1 MNIDQVIRYKSRRGL
16 FELDLVLNDFY
27 KNDYEALSDLKKQVL
42 LNILKKQDNEL
53 WKILSKKNLKDLIDE
68 EAAYDK

>member
-16 FELDLVLNDFY
+16 LELDLVLADFY
-27 KNDYEALSDLKKQVL
+27 KNDYQALSDMKKQVL
-42 LNILKKQDNEL
+42 LNILKKQDNEF

-68 EAAYDK
+68 EAAL

>member
-1 MNIDQVIRYKSRRGL
+1 MNIDQVVRYKSRRGL
-16 FELDLVLNDFY
+16 LELDLVLNDFY

-68 EAAYDK
+68 EAGL

>member
-1 MNIDQVIRYKSRRGL
+1 MNIDQIIRYKSRRGL
-16 FELDLVLNDFY
+16 LELDLVLNDFY

-42 LNILKKQDNEL
+42 LNILKKQDNDL

-68 EAAYDK
+68 EAAL

>member
-1 MNIDQVIRYKSRRGL
+1 MNIDQIIRYKSRRGL
-16 FELDLVLNDFY
+16 LELDLVLNDFY

-68 EAAYDK
+68 EAGL

>member
-16 FELDLVLNDFY
+16 LELDLVLNDFY

-42 LNILKKQDNEL
+42 LSILKKQDNEL

-68 EAAYDK
+68 EAGL

>member
-16 FELDLVLNDFY
+16 LELDLVLNDFY
-27 KNDYEALSDLKKQVL
+27 KNDYEALSDIKKQVL

-68 EAAYDK
+68 EAGL

>member
-16 FELDLVLNDFY
+16 LELDLVLADFY
-27 KNDYEALSDLKKQVL
+27 KNDYQALSDMKKQVL

-68 EAAYDK
+68 EAGL

>member
-16 FELDLVLNDFY
+16 LELDLVLADFY
-27 KNDYEALSDLKKQVL
+27 KNDYQALSDMKKQVL
-42 LNILKKQDNEL
+42 LNILKKQDDEL

-68 EAAYDK
+68 EAAL

>member
-1 MNIDQVIRYKSRRGL
+1 M
-16 FELDLVLNDFY
+16 DLVLADFY
-27 KNDYEALSDLKKQVL
+27 KNDYQALSDMKKQVL

-68 EAAYDK
+68 EAAL

>member
-16 FELDLVLNDFY
+16 LELDLVLADFY
-27 KNDYEALSDLKKQVL
+27 KNDYQALSDMKKQVL

-53 WKILSKKNLKDLIDE
+53 WKILSNKNLKDLIDE
-68 EAAYDK
+68 EAAL

>member
-16 FELDLVLNDFY
+16 LELDLVLNDFY
-27 KNDYEALSDLKKQVL
+27 KNDYEALSDMKKQAL

-68 EAAYDK
+68 EAGL

>member
-16 FELDLVLNDFY
+16 LELDLVLNDFY
-27 KNDYEALSDLKKQVL
+27 KNDYETLSDLKKQVL

-68 EAAYDK
+68 EAGL

>member
-16 FELDLVLNDFY
+16 LELDLVLADFY
-27 KNDYEALSDLKKQVL
+27 KNDYQALSDMKKQVL
-42 LNILKKQDNEL
+42 LNILKKQDNKL

-68 EAAYDK
+68 EAAL

>member
-16 FELDLVLNDFY
+16 LELDLVLNDFY
-27 KNDYEALSDLKKQVL
+27 KNDYEALSDMKKQVL
-42 LNILKKQDNEL
+42 LNILKKQDHEL

-68 EAAYDK
+68 EAGL

>member
-16 FELDLVLNDFY
+16 LELDLVLNDFY

-42 LNILKKQDNEL
+42 LNILKKQDNDL

-68 EAAYDK
+68 EAGL

>member
-1 MNIDQVIRYKSRRGL
+1 MKIDQVLRYKSRRGL
-16 FELDLVLNDFY
+16 LELDLVLADFY
-27 KNDYEALSDLKKQVL
+27 KNDYQALSDMKKQVL

-68 EAAYDK
+68 EAAL

>member
-16 FELDLVLNDFY
+16 LELDLVLNEFY

-68 EAAYDK
+68 EAGL

>member
-16 FELDLVLNDFY
+16 LELDLVLNDFY
-27 KNDYEALSDLKKQVL
+27 KNDYEALSDMKKQVL

-68 EAAYDK
+68 EAGL

>member
-16 FELDLVLNDFY
+16 LELDLVLNDFY

-42 LNILKKQDNEL
+42 LIILKKQDNEL
-53 WKILSKKNLKDLIDE
+53 WKILSKKNLKDLIEE
-68 EAAYDK
+68 EAGL

>member
-16 FELDLVLNDFY
+16 LELDLVLADFY
-27 KNDYEALSDLKKQVL
+27 KNDYQALSDMKKQVL

-68 EAAYDK
+68 EAAL

>member
-1 MNIDQVIRYKSRRGL
+1 MNIDQVIRYKSIRGL
-16 FELDLVLNDFY
+16 LELDLVLADFY
-27 KNDYEALSDLKKQVL
+27 KNDYQALSDMKKQVL

-68 EAAYDK
+68 EAAL

>member
-16 FELDLVLNDFY
+16 LELDLVLNDFY

-42 LNILKKQDNEL
+42 LNILKKQYNEL

-68 EAAYDK
+68 EAGL

>member
-16 FELDLVLNDFY
+16 LELDLVLNDFY
-27 KNDYEALSDLKKQVL
+27 KNDYEALSDLKNQVL

-68 EAAYDK
+68 EAGL

>member
-16 FELDLVLNDFY
+16 LELDLVLNDFY

-53 WKILSKKNLKDLIDE
+53 CKILSKKNLKDLIDE
-68 EAAYDK
+68 EAGL

>member
-16 FELDLVLNDFY
+16 LELDLVLNDFY
-27 KNDYEALSDLKKQVL
+27 KSDYEALSDLKKQVL

-68 EAAYDK
+68 EAGL